1 MTEWNELRLPY
12 QLQWFAKDGPG
23 GEKTEEPTAKRLTDA
38 RKDGKVAKSKELN
51 SAFDLIVLFLLLK
64 IFISYLYD
72 GFLNVFDGSLNRN
85 LQKRCSQAFDHTDR
99 IGIRAVRRSKS
110 RHRNGLNPLSIQP

>member
-51 SAFDLIVLFLLLK
+51 SAFDLIVLFLLL
-64 IFISYLYD
+64 FFYDREVHRGTISSPSH
-72 GFLNVFDGSLNRN
+72 FS
-85 LQKRCSQAFDHTDR
+85 KCEM
-99 IGIRAVRRSKS
+99 RAVNLVS
-110 RHRNGLNPLSIQP
+110 

>member
-72 GFLNVFDGSLNRN
+72 GFLRSEE
-85 LQKRCSQAFDHTDR
+85 
-99 IGIRAVRRSKS
+99 RRVGKEC
-110 RHRNGLNPLSIQP
+110 RL